1 MKTLKSPRLEWFER
15 FPKNKS
21 SGKLLEMKREEIL
34 AACEDGSI
42 YQLANGMARNPDVLI
57 HQNTLNLLDSL
68 ETMVINGYTEEALS
82 LANHFA
88 CTDVLEN
95 YYKHLD
101 NLQSDTFIVPAV
113 HESFADSQ
121 LGCPIFSSE
130 TTKVVG
136 H

>member
-1 MKTLKSPRLEWFER
+1 MLEI
-15 FPKNKS
+15 
-21 SGKLLEMKREEIL
+21 KREEIL

-42 YQLANGMARNPDVLI
+42 YQSANGMASNSNVPI

-68 ETMVINGYTEEALS
+68 ETMVINEYTEEALS

-95 YYKHLD
+95 YYKHLE
-101 NLQSDTFIVPAV
+101 NLQSDAFIVPAV

-121 LGCPIFSSE
+121 LGCPF
-130 TTKVVG
+130 
-136 H
+136 

>member
-1 MKTLKSPRLEWFER
+1 MSTDEVHSKPFESPRLEWFER
-15 FPKNKS
+15 FPKNKTP
-21 SGKLLEMKREEIL
+21 GKLLEIKREEIL

-42 YQLANGMARNPDVLI
+42 YQFANGMASNPNVPI
-57 HQNTLNLLDSL
+57 HQNTLNLLDSI

-95 YYKHLD
+95 YYKHLE
-101 NLQSDTFIVPAV
+101 NFQSDAFIVPAV

-121 LGCPIFSSE
+121 LGCPI
-130 TTKVVG
+130 
-136 H
+136 